1 MKINSKY
8 MAPSISLLVAGLV
21 LASASHAATIPG
33 SITEFS
39 GTVTDDVF
47 IAKSKGWS
55 DPAFGDMGWT
65 HSSDWGTI
73 KAKKGQKVTI
83 HAVAADV
90 GIHPG
95 ATVWYRGKDDTA
107 ADNYV
112 VDHFYP
118 QNANFTKFGATD
130 ETSGAALGN
139 IVMRYVTHGYDVDG
153 NSKKVKRMNPV
164 KDSVPGQLEL
174 SFKAP
179 YAGTYIFVV
188 GGFNPDASVD
198 TSLKYNI
205 DVTATATAAT
215 PAP

>member
-1 MKINSKY
+1 MKTNSAHK
-8 MAPSISLLVAGLV
+8 ARLILLLAAGLSV
-21 LASASHAATIPG
+21 ASVGHAATIPG
-33 SITEFS
+33 SIFEFT
-39 GTVTDDVF
+39 GTATDDVF
-47 IAKSKGWS
+47 SVKSKGWS

-73 KAKKGQKVTI
+73 QAKKGQMVTI
-83 HAVAADV
+83 HAVAADA

-118 QNANFTKFGATD
+118 QNANFAKFGATD
-130 ETSGAALGN
+130 ETNGAALGN

-153 NSKKVKRMNPV
+153 NSAKLKRMKPV
-164 KDSVPGQLEL
+164 KDDVPGQLEL

-188 GGFNPDASVD
+188 GGFNPDANID
-198 TSLKYNI
+198 TTLKYNI
-205 DVTATATAAT
+205 DVTATATAPT